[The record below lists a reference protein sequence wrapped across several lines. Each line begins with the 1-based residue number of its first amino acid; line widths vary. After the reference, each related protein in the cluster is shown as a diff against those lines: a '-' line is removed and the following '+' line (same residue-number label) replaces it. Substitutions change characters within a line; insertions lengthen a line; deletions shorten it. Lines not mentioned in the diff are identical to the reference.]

1 MANHVNPPVSGTA
14 AAHAARIRAGE
25 EARAA
30 KPAAA
35 AGQTTAQRYAA
46 RALAGTQA
54 DEALREEARR
64 NDRRARG
71 QWVPGDEEELDA
83 ELDEEEAEAEFEDEE
98 EEDGGEE
105 QPLSTAERYA
115 AVERERRAVERK
127 ATVKAHR
134 GAVQTLV
141 QPTGHRQAG
150 QLAQPH
156 RYAHVWQKPAS

>member
-25 EARAA
+25 EARAV
-30 KPAAA
+30 KPAAD

-46 RALAGTQA
+46 RALAGAQA

-71 QWVPGDEEELDA
+71 QWVPGDEEEELDA

-98 EEDGGEE
+98 EEDGEEE

-115 AVERERRAVERK
+115 AIERSAGPPSTRR
-127 ATVKAHR
+127 
-134 GAVQTLV
+134 
-141 QPTGHRQAG
+141 P
-150 QLAQPH
+150 
-156 RYAHVWQKPAS
+156 